1 MQTTL
6 ISMNR
11 IQTLWCIH
19 YLFGLMHIWLVF
31 QDKSSDVRKA
41 AESCINEI
49 LRVSGQEAVS
59 MIDSAGSSVIWFVH
73 EHFFTCIVQV
83 EKIAR
88 DIHGP
93 ALNLVLE
100 RLKPYGAFQ
109 GKLVGNLSLG
119 ICSYWFHSF
128 KLFISRII

>member
-1 MQTTL
+1 
-6 ISMNR
+6 MN
-11 IQTLWCIH
+11 I
-19 YLFGLMHIWLVF
+19 
-31 QDKSSDVRKA
+31 
-41 AESCINEI
+41 
-49 LRVSGQEAVS
+49 
-59 MIDSAGSSVIWFVH
+59 
-73 EHFFTCIVQV
+73 FFTCIVQV

-100 RLKPYGAFQ
+100 RLKPYGGFQ

-119 ICSYWFHSF
+119 ICSYWFHSL